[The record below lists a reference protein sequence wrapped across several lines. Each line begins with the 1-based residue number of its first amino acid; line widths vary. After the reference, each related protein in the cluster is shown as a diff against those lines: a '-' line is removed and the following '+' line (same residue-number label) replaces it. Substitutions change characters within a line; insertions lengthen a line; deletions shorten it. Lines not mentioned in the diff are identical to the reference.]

1 MTGPVTVAFQAVELP
16 SGAKIEKFVDA
27 GHNPPDGVIVHYW
40 LKDKP
45 EALTLSIVDGDG
57 TQVRSFSS
65 KRDTDTAP
73 SPDSAGQ
80 SAPEAAGE
88 GSSQGDVLQAGAEE
102 EAAEEAE
109 LDGGPVWAPDEV
121 GMNRF
126 VWDYRYE
133 RPLKLSKLSRSAR
146 EEALE
151 GQSGP
156 RAMPGTYEVRL
167 TIGDRTLSEAFE
179 LLADPRLAVSNAD
192 LRAQFELKLAIRDR
206 ISETHTTI
214 NQIRHIREQI
224 EEWEKRAVG
233 KPEVV
238 SAAKS
243 LKDQLTAIEGDLIN
257 LDFEKPRPGPNRI
270 KEKWDALSSMID
282 ESDDAPT
289 AGARE
294 VYEMLRSQLEAQ
306 RAALQRLLDGPLAE
320 FIALLQSQ
328 GVPAIIP

>member
-1 MTGPVTVAFQAVELP
+1 
-16 SGAKIEKFVDA
+16 
-27 GHNPPDGVIVHYW
+27 
-40 LKDKP
+40 
-45 EALTLSIVDGDG
+45 
-57 TQVRSFSS
+57 
-65 KRDTDTAP
+65 
-73 SPDSAGQ
+73 
-80 SAPEAAGE
+80 
-88 GSSQGDVLQAGAEE
+88 
-102 EAAEEAE
+102 
-109 LDGGPVWAPDEV
+109 
-121 GMNRF
+121 MNRL

-133 RPLKLSKLSRSAR
+133 KPVKLEKKSRNAR

-151 GQSGP
+151 AVGGP
-156 RAMPGTYEVRL
+156 RAIPGEYAVRL
-167 TIGDRTLSEAFE
+167 TVGDQTLAETFS
-179 LLADPRLAVSNAD
+179 LLADPRLPVSSAD
-192 LRAQFELKLAIRDR
+192 LRAQFELKMAIRDR

-294 VYEMLRSQLEAQ
+294 VYEMLRGQLEEQ

-320 FIALLQSQ
+320 FTALLQSEA
-328 GVPAIIP
+328 VPAIVP